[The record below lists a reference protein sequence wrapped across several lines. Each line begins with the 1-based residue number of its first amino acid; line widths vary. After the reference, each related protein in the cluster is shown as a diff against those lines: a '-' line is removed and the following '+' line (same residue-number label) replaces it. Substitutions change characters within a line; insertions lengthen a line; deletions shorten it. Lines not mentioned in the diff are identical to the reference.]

1 MSATPLGHFPPDA
14 AGDVSLEACQ
24 AASLEFRA
32 VCDRFDLTVSQRLD
46 LLADMTARAAHEIA
60 GREPGWQ
67 HAARIVLETMQ
78 RHARERL
85 HHMIGMS

>member
-1 MSATPLGHFPPDA
+1 MSATPSEHFPA
-14 AGDVSLEACQ
+14 DVGLEACQ
-24 AASLEFRA
+24 VASLEFRA
-32 VCDRFDLTVSQRLD
+32 VCDRFDLTASQRLD

-67 HAARIVLETMQ
+67 HAARIVLEIMQ